1 MATSNKITF
10 QFISEPTDVNFGGK
24 VHGGIVMKWIDQTAY
39 TCARSWAE
47 NYCVTVYVGG
57 IRFYKPISIGEVI
70 KINSY
75 VIYTGNT
82 SIHIA
87 VDVYSRDFKEEH
99 FEKKTHCVIVFVSV
113 DEEGNPIPVKKW
125 IPQTETEK
133 QLSEYAKKLVDLR
146 EQINDEMKPFFDG
159 IIEE

>member
-1 MATSNKITF
+1 MTVSNKITF

-70 KINSY
+70 KINAY

-87 VDVYSRDFKEEH
+87 VDVYSRDFKEQL

-113 DEEGNPIPVKKW
+113 DEAGNPIPVKKW
-125 IPQTETEK
+125 NPQTENEK
-133 QLSEYAKKLVDLR
+133 QLAQYAKKLVDLR
-146 EQINDEMKPFFDG
+146 EQINDEMKPFFEG
-159 IIEE
+159 IIDE

>member
-1 MATSNKITF
+1 MTVSNKITF

-70 KINSY
+70 KINAY

-87 VDVYSRDFKEEH
+87 VDVYSRDFKEQQ

-113 DEEGNPIPVKKW
+113 DEAGNPIPVKKW

-133 QLSEYAKKLVDLR
+133 KLAEYAKKLVDLR

-159 IIEE
+159 IIDE

>member
-1 MATSNKITF
+1 MAASNKITF

-70 KINSY
+70 KINAY

-87 VDVYSRDFKEEH
+87 VDVYSRDFKEQQ

-113 DEEGNPIPVKKW
+113 DEAGNPIPVKKW

-133 QLSEYAKKLVDLR
+133 QLAEYAKKLVDLR

-159 IIEE
+159 IIDE

>member
-1 MATSNKITF
+1 MANTNKITF

-70 KINSY
+70 KINAY

-113 DEEGNPIPVKKW
+113 DEAGNPIPVKKW

-133 QLSEYAKKLVDLR
+133 QLAQYAKKLVDLR
-146 EQINDEMKPFFDG
+146 EQINNEMKPFFDG
-159 IIEE
+159 IIDD